1 MRIDP
6 TQLFWGLGTLSGF
19 SIRPSGVNEGLCNDV
34 DDCGQPTGQGTFTCN
49 GNLAHDGS
57 ANFFGNK

>member
-1 MRIDP
+1 M
-6 TQLFWGLGTLSGF
+6 GLGVLSSF

-34 DDCGQPTGQGTFTCN
+34 NDCREAIGKRAITRNGRFTHN
-49 GNLAHDGS
+49 GS